1 MQCKESEIF
10 NSQMNSLH
18 NSYVDQLNVT
28 MKEYP
33 SFQMEQD
40 TKYPDELSKLNGITK
55 QITDLD
61 TVVGERTLLL
71 ERTIEQKDKDIEN
84 LKKIESNLSRY
95 TSYEALDITSQQ
107 LLSDAIQEYRQEKI
121 VFFIKGAV
129 ILYLLYLLYQ
139 RIKVGSWLET
149 QAVIGGGI
157 LLYIITYL
165 YLYFT
170 NKE

>member
-18 NSYVDQLNVT
+18 KSYVDQLNVT

-33 SFQMEQD
+33 SFQMEQE

-61 TVVGERTLLL
+61 TIVGERTLVL

-84 LKKIESNLSRY
+84 LKKIESNLSTY

-107 LLSDAIQEYRQEKI
+107 LLSDSLQEYTQEKI

-157 LLYIITYL
+157 LLYIITYV

-170 NKE
+170 NKG

>member
-1 MQCKESEIF
+1 MQCKQSELF
-10 NSQMNSLH
+10 QSQKDTLH
-18 NSYVDQLNVT
+18 NSYVEQLNVT

-33 SFQMEQD
+33 SFQLEQE
-40 TKYPDELSKLNGITK
+40 TKYSEELSKLNGITK

-61 TVVGERTLLL
+61 TVVDEKTVTL

-84 LKKIESNLSRY
+84 LKKIESNLSTY

-121 VFFIKGAV
+121 VFFIKAAV

-157 LLYIITYL
+157 VLYIVAYL

-170 NKE
+170 NKG